1 MHTWTFR
8 NDASG
13 YGFADPQTE
22 MTYYYDLGVDGLFT
36 DFPDTGVDEPN
47 ALHGRQKSSMR
58 PWSWQAWK
66 SLRTLPFQRAK
77 RSAIHVCYSMLL
89 ERIVLSRSSR

>member
-1 MHTWTFR
+1 MIEQVRDLGLIVHTWTFR

-36 DFPDTGVDEPN
+36 DFPDTAWMNPMLSMVVKNHQCGRG
-47 ALHGRQKSSMR
+47 HGK
-58 PWSWQAWK
+58 
-66 SLRTLPFQRAK
+66 
-77 RSAIHVCYSMLL
+77 HGNH
-89 ERIVLSRSSR
+89 